1 MNRKIETYYEVLR
14 IDKKA
19 SATEILAAYHAA
31 KGAFSREA
39 LAGYGVFSQAEV
51 EACLKR
57 IEEAYQT
64 LSDPGKRNS
73 YDKLIEAASETLTK
87 EASASASTSPA
98 GLPQPLTGLVLKA
111 YREQLHLSLEEV
123 FRITRIPI
131 RYLKAIEEG
140 VVKEM
145 PARVYLQG
153 FVKNLAHVYK
163 LPPNEAAKL
172 FLEHFDKNL
181 TNSATS

>member
-1 MNRKIETYYEVLR
+1 MNQKLETYYEVLR
-14 IDKKA
+14 LDKKA
-19 SATEILAAYHAA
+19 SPTELLAAYHAA
-31 KGAFSREA
+31 KGAFSRES
-39 LAGYGVFSQAEV
+39 LAGHGVFSQAEV

-64 LSDPGKRNS
+64 LSDPLKRSS
-73 YDKLIEAASETLTK
+73 YDKLIAAATTAEPSSPG
-87 EASASASTSPA
+87 SASPVAST
-98 GLPQPLTGLVLKA
+98 GLPQPLTGSDLKA
-111 YREQLHLSLEEV
+111 YRENLNLSVEEV
-123 FRITRIPI
+123 FRITRIPV
-131 RYLKAIEEG
+131 RYLRAIEEG
-140 VVKEM
+140 IVKEM

-181 TNSATS
+181 SSSATH